1 MILLILPDEQV
12 ECVLNHF
19 ELNYTTIADTC
30 PIFPDCNLKTFNS
43 PFRTIT
49 GICNNIIH
57 LATSPGV
64 CREPNTNGLSPRIT
78 PTVSGCLDEPQMVAN
93 FLIPVKFVDSR
104 PRRRSSCSTA
114 SLSIPTCW
122 KPWNLKLV
130 LYYILY
136 YWAIYGGNCWSE
148 SNKYLVVDLLL
159 KPTERQCLVART
171 MPDSQFLDEGDL
183 SHGKCIPID
192 IPQDDPLYSLFR
204 QRCMQFARSPVQNRR
219 TPRPC

>member
-122 KPWNLKLV
+122 KPWNLKL
-130 LYYILY
+130 
-136 YWAIYGGNCWSE
+136 
-148 SNKYLVVDLLL
+148 
-159 KPTERQCLVART
+159 PTERQCLVART

>member
-1 MILLILPDEQV
+1 MPRR
-12 ECVLNHF
+12 
-19 ELNYTTIADTC
+19 A
-30 PIFPDCNLKTFNS
+30 
-43 PFRTIT
+43 
-49 GICNNIIH
+49 
-57 LATSPGV
+57 
-64 CREPNTNGLSPRIT
+64 TNGGELPHPRQI
-78 PTVSGCLDEPQMVAN
+78 S
-93 FLIPVKFVDSR
+93 DSR
-104 PRRRSSCSTA
+104 RRASCSTA

-171 MPDSQFLDEGDL
+171 MPDGQFLDEGDL
-183 SHGKCIPID
+183 SHGKCIPIE

-204 QRCMQFARSPVQNRR
+204 QRCMQFARSATACRTDGRLGHVEQMNQNTHYLDHSGLYGSDHQLAGELR
-219 TPRPC
+219 TFEKGALKIFVRPR